1 MRKLNSQ
8 FVTTFVSEAGLGG
21 QNGTYY
27 GFVEMDRYYCMA
39 VAEGYDGDGGQES
52 AKLAV
57 DAAIEA
63 FVQKPGMSAG
73 RIRACIKK
81 AHKSLMG
88 QSIRIESGDSAAGF
102 GLYQISV
109 WCLWQCHVVC
119 AA

>member
-63 FVQKPGMSAG
+63 FVQSRGCQRGGYG
-73 RIRACIKK
+73 RVLKRPIK
-81 AHKSLMG
+81 A
-88 QSIRIESGDSAAGF
+88 
-102 GLYQISV
+102 
-109 WCLWQCHVVC
+109 
-119 AA
+119 